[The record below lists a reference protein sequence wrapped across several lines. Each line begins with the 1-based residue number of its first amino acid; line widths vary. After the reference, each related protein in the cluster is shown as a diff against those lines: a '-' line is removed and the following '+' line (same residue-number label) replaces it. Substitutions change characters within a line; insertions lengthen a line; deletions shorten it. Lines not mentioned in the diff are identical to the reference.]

1 MVNAIEMDALTKQYG
16 ALRAVD
22 GLNLM
27 VPQGT
32 VFGLLGPNG
41 AGKTTT
47 MSMLLGNVRPTSG
60 RATLLGK
67 PIGNVPIRSRIG
79 YLPEKFLFH
88 AFLTATEFL
97 RLQGRLSGMPR
108 SAVEARI
115 PVVLERVGL
124 LDRASTKVGDFS
136 RGMHQRIGLAQAI
149 LHEPALLI
157 LDEPTSALDPAGRR
171 DIRQLIDSL
180 REQGTT
186 VLLNSHILSEIEATC
201 DRVAILKQGKI
212 VAEGATHELTLFAST
227 VEVEVDTM
235 NDAALQAVRKIAQKL
250 RLERVPITHFTATL
264 QSESDIPA
272 LSAALVDNGVQLRA
286 FTPKRETL
294 EEAYLRILRL
304 NLDSSDQRIN

>member
-1 MVNAIEMDALTKQYG
+1 MEALTKRYR

-22 GLNLM
+22 GLNLT
-27 VPQGT
+27 VPAGT
-32 VFGLLGPNG
+32 VFGILGPNG

-60 RATLLGK
+60 RATLLGQ
-67 PIGNVPIRSRIG
+67 PIGNVPVRSRIG

-97 RLQGRLSGMPR
+97 RLQGRLSGMKG
-108 SAVEARI
+108 SALEAQI
-115 PVVLERVGL
+115 SLVLERVGL
-124 LDRASTKVGDFS
+124 QDRATTKLGEFS

-149 LHEPALLI
+149 LHDPDLVI

-171 DIRQLIDSL
+171 DVRKIIESL
-180 REQGTT
+180 REQGKT

-201 DRVAILKQGKI
+201 DRVAVLKQGKI
-212 VAEGATHELTLFAST
+212 VAEGTTQELTQFTSI
-227 VEVEVDTM
+227 VEVEVEAM

-264 QSESDIPA
+264 QSESDIPT
-272 LSAALVDNGVQLRA
+272 LSAALVENGVQLRA
-286 FTPKRETL
+286 FTPKRESL
-294 EEAYLRILRL
+294 EDAYVRILG
-304 NLDSSDQRIN
+304 D

>member
-1 MVNAIEMDALTKQYG
+1 MVNAIEMEALTKRYR

-22 GLNLM
+22 GLNLT
-27 VPQGT
+27 VPAGT
-32 VFGLLGPNG
+32 VFGILGPNG

-60 RATLLGK
+60 RATLLGQ
-67 PIGNVPIRSRIG
+67 PIGNVPVRSRIG

-97 RLQGRLSGMPR
+97 RLQGRLSGMKG
-108 SAVEARI
+108 SALEAQI
-115 PVVLERVGL
+115 SLVLERVGL
-124 LDRASTKVGDFS
+124 QDRATTKLGEFS

-149 LHEPALLI
+149 LHDPDLVI

-171 DIRQLIDSL
+171 DVRKIIESL
-180 REQGTT
+180 REQGKT

-201 DRVAILKQGKI
+201 DRVAVLKQGKI
-212 VAEGATHELTLFAST
+212 VAEGTTQELTQFTSI
-227 VEVEVDTM
+227 VEVEVEAM

-264 QSESDIPA
+264 QSESDIPT
-272 LSAALVDNGVQLRA
+272 LSAALVENGVQLRA
-286 FTPKRETL
+286 FTPKRESL
-294 EEAYLRILRL
+294 EDAYVRILG
-304 NLDSSDQRIN
+304 D